1 MKTALA
7 IAALIFYILV
17 NIYVIL
23 EIYNTLL
30 QLNLPCATMRHNAPH
45 LNPSRR
51 ARSGVSGVSGVSGE
65 IVDYYKKHEDC
76 DFCIFYNKEEKT
88 CRVLEDDYEV

>member
-7 IAALIFYILV
+7 AAALIFYILV

-30 QLNLPCATMRHNAPH
+30 QLNLPCATMRHNTPH
-45 LNPSRR
+45 QIPSRR
-51 ARSGVSGVSGVSGE
+51 ARSGVSGVSGMSS
-65 IVDYYKKHEDC
+65 
-76 DFCIFYNKEEKT
+76 
-88 CRVLEDDYEV
+88 

>member
-30 QLNLPCATMRHNAPH
+30 QLNLPCATMSHNAPH

-51 ARSGVSGVSGVSGE
+51 ARSGVSGVSVVSGK
-65 IVDYYKKHEDC
+65 IVDYCKKHEDC

-88 CRVLEDDYEV
+88 CRVLENDYEV

>member
-30 QLNLPCATMRHNAPH
+30 QLNLPCATMRHNTPH

-51 ARSGVSGVSGVSGE
+51 ARSGVSGVSGRGCVSGE
-65 IVDYYKKHEDC
+65 IVEYCKKHEDC
-76 DFCIFYNKEEKT
+76 DFCIFYNKEDKT
-88 CRVLEDDYEV
+88 CKVLEED